1 MQFRPSIATSRF
13 CLRFASFVSSNSASI
28 RDFHRSSS
36 NVATVIVVAFSSLI
50 RFLRLCSL
58 SKQHGSISL
67 HRRNLYMHRRHST
80 VSAFDS
86 LSSSQNLS
94 PRHHR
99 IRFFYGDVIRWK
111 KPEIFRFVEDWRRRE
126 NAKELRRGS
135 FLRSRLGEKLQRNF
149 AASQNFR
156 ENSETSLRSFC
167 RNQPSQQLGAHASF
181 PLATC
186 AGISQLSSVVVPHL
200 KLVVKAIFGT
210 YCKLKF
216 LHEHG
221 QNFRRISLAFEST
234 SRLFGRRQVV
244 FVNEKYCRN

>member
-13 CLRFASFVSSNSASI
+13 CLRFASFVASNSASI

-36 NVATVIVVAFSSLI
+36 NVASVIVVAFSSSI
-50 RFLRLCSL
+50 QFLRLCSL

-67 HRRNLYMHRRHST
+67 QRRNLYMHRRHST
-80 VSAFDS
+80 VSALDS

-99 IRFFYGDVIRWK
+99 IR
-111 KPEIFRFVEDWRRRE
+111 
-126 NAKELRRGS
+126 
-135 FLRSRLGEKLQRNF
+135 
-149 AASQNFR
+149 
-156 ENSETSLRSFC
+156 
-167 RNQPSQQLGAHASF
+167 
-181 PLATC
+181 
-186 AGISQLSSVVVPHL
+186 
-200 KLVVKAIFGT
+200 AIFGT
-210 YCKLKF
+210 DCKLKF

-234 SRLFGRRQVV
+234 SRLFGRGQVV